1 MAQTIGQ
8 QLKQVRE
15 ERNLTIEKVVQA
27 TRIRA
32 RQIEAIESDDF
43 ESLPS
48 PVQARAFLRIYAEF
62 LDLSLEELIAH
73 QRTGTE
79 EVHLILPDPEPD
91 AAILDQAQ
99 IPVEPTVFVA
109 DAVTEPA
116 QSMAQN
122 AQLTLKGIFGRI
134 KQIVNRSKNSAP
146 PVTPVEDILPSE
158 AEPEGTNDAE
168 VEVERSVPLA
178 ETSSTLLEPRKSQ
191 VIFSAIGETLRQR
204 RETLSLTF
212 DEIERHTHVRTHY
225 LQALEAGEF
234 DHLPSS
240 VQARGM
246 LNNYAHFL
254 DMDVDS
260 LLLQFADGLQTRR
273 IERQPKPV
281 EKHQN
286 PAPKTRFKIDL
297 PPNLRRYLSMDILV
311 GAGLILLLLVF
322 AIWGTSRIIGL
333 RAGSTPQ
340 PTAPSISDILAA
352 SPVSITSTP
361 SPTNAAGIGTVP
373 PLAGETAV
381 ATVPAGSQGVVH
393 VVVVA
398 LESTWVRVVVDGK
411 IKYEGRITP
420 GTAYPYDGGT
430 QIEVLTGN
438 GAAVGILYNQSNL
451 GPMGTLGEVVDHIYT
466 ANAILNPTATFTPS
480 PTITP
485 IPSITPR
492 PSPTLR
498 PSATPRRSLTPTH

>member
-1 MAQTIGQ
+1 MPQTIGQ

-32 RQIEAIESDDF
+32 HQIEAIESDDF

-62 LDLSLEELIAH
+62 LELSLDDLIAH
-73 QRTGTE
+73 QRAGTDTLPAIPPDLE
-79 EVHLILPDPEPD
+79 PAAVQNQELIPAESTASAVV
-91 AAILDQAQ
+91 AAG
-99 IPVEPTVFVA
+99 
-109 DAVTEPA
+109 EPA
-116 QSMAQN
+116 QSTTQSAQVK
-122 AQLTLKGIFGRI
+122 LKEIFGRI
-134 KQIVNRSKNSAP
+134 KQFVIRSKNSAP
-146 PVTPVEDILPSE
+146 LAQPAEDIVQSE
-158 AEPEGTNDAE
+158 SEPDSTIDAE
-168 VEVERSVPLA
+168 VEVETPVPDA
-178 ETSSTLLEPRKSQ
+178 EISSNPAKPGESQ
-191 VIFSAIGETLRQR
+191 AIFSAIGEALQQR
-204 RETLSLTF
+204 REALSLTF
-212 DEIERHTHVRTHY
+212 DEIERHTHVRIHY

-234 DHLPSS
+234 AHLPSS

-254 DMDVDS
+254 DMDMEA
-260 LLLQFADGLQTRR
+260 LLLQFAEGLQTRR
-273 IERQPKPV
+273 LERQPKPV

-286 PAPKTRFKIDL
+286 PTPKIPFKISL

-311 GAGLILLLLVF
+311 GGGLILLLLVF

-333 RAGSTPQ
+333 RVDSTPQ

-352 SPVSITSTP
+352 PPESLITTP
-361 SPTNAAGIGTVP
+361 LPTNAAGTGTASP
-373 PLAGETAV
+373 AAGETIV
-381 ATVPAGSQGVVH
+381 VTIPAIGQGVVH

-398 LESTWVRVVVDGK
+398 LESAWVRVVADGK
-411 IKYEGRITP
+411 LKFEGRITS
-420 GTAYPYDGGT
+420 GTAYPYDADT

-480 PTITP
+480 PTITLKP
-485 IPSITPR
+485 SVTPRPSATLRPSITPR
-492 PSPTLR
+492 
-498 PSATPRRSLTPTH
+498 RSSTPTP